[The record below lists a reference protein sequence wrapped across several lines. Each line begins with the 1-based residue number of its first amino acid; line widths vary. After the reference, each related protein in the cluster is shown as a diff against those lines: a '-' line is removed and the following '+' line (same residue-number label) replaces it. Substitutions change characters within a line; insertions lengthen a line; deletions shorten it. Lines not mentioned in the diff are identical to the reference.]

1 MFYKIP
7 FKLIVIVVIIVLGV
21 IELTPIATE
30 LYEEYEST
38 NIQEALQEE
47 MPDKVITENDI
58 SQAKINYFIGSVVVV
73 LINSIFLVG
82 LKYYWLWFILL
93 GFYLGRRKFIK
104 TKLNKNDFNHYQGY
118 FREILSK
125 YSVDVLSYIDQFQ
138 FRYPSILVAM
148 LLQLKQKNFITIE
161 EEKIIKND
169 FTTTPNCSEEYLL
182 NHIENGILNVSKSQ
196 FESQTLKSAVE
207 EKLLKSDEFS
217 KNTFQRFV
225 LVSFILF
232 MVAFLCL
239 FAFSFIL
246 DNNIQLILFLIGF
259 LSFIIVMIY
268 LPIKII
274 SWIVY
279 VVHVS
284 HNPGVRTKKGE
295 EINLRLEGLKNF
307 LKDFSTLDQKTQEQL
322 VLWDEYLI
330 YSVLFE
336 QNEKIVSEYMKYI
349 KIS

>member
-1 MFYKIP
+1 M
-7 FKLIVIVVIIVLGV
+7 
-21 IELTPIATE
+21 
-30 LYEEYEST
+30 
-38 NIQEALQEE
+38 
-47 MPDKVITENDI
+47 
-58 SQAKINYFIGSVVVV
+58 
-73 LINSIFLVG
+73 
-82 LKYYWLWFILL
+82 
-93 GFYLGRRKFIK
+93 
-104 TKLNKNDFNHYQGY
+104 NKNDFNHYQGY

-148 LLQLKQKNFITIE
+148 LLQLKHKNFITIE
-161 EEKIIKND
+161 EDKIIKND
-169 FTTTPNCSEEYLL
+169 FTTIPNCSEEYLL

-207 EKLLKSDEFS
+207 EKLLKSDKFS
-217 KNTFQRFV
+217 KNTFQRFIS
-225 LVSFILF
+225 VSFILF
-232 MVAFLCL
+232 IVAFLCL
-239 FAFSFIL
+239 FAFGFIL